1 MTDEVCPAFVCSPLH
16 TNITVLGVNLKLMCE
31 AWTEVPLQNLRWILR
46 PFLSAYFY
54 YFSSSLNT
62 EVCSLKKRSKLHL
75 EIVCSCY
82 NCKGDISCAYAQL
95 LVPITTANGKIPSL
109 PIPISTAL
117 IWPTL
122 GQKVI
127 FCLLILKT
135 FIAVSKY
142 YFE

>member
-31 AWTEVPLQNLRWILR
+31 AWTEVPLQNLRWILK

-62 EVCSLKKRSKLHL
+62 EVCSLKKRSKSHL

-95 LVPITTANGKIPSL
+95 LVPHYNCKWKNSL
-109 PIPISTAL
+109 FAYSHFDCSHLAYFRSKSDIL
-117 IWPTL
+117 PT
-122 GQKVI
+122 
-127 FCLLILKT
+127 
-135 FIAVSKY
+135 
-142 YFE
+142 YFKNIYSSF